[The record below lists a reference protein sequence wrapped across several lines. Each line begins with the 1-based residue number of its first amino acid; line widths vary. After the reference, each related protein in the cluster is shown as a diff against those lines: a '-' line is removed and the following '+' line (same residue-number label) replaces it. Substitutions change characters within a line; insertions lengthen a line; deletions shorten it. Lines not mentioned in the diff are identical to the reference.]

1 LDSRMA
7 PKSAMKALPGGAVRV
22 ATVQKPA
29 RPAESR
35 LALDDIGDINLH
47 DCIRKLQGR
56 GIYWNDKVECLRDMD
71 VVFRSMEDNVGFCP
85 EDMDVYCDILSDE
98 IGTCYSCC

>member
-1 LDSRMA
+1 MA

-35 LALDDIGDINLH
+35 LALDDIGDISLH
-47 DCIRKLQGR
+47 NCVRKLQGR

-85 EDMDVYCDILSDE
+85 EDIDVYCDIISDE